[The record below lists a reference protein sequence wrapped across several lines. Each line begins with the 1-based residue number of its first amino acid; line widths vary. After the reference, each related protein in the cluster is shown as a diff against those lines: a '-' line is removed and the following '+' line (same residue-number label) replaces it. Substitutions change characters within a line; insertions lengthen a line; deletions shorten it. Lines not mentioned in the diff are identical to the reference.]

1 MKVTNF
7 NSPITTR
14 TYNTSCLPPS
24 QYFTSFQLLK
34 ISLVPLIIIYEAIQN
49 MTWLFLIGSRI
60 VTQKGIG
67 GTCNVVY
74 ECVTSVVEMNRFGV
88 FRFEFR
94 LLNFGYVYYVTVHT
108 PVSQNSRCFQNK
120 TGTAT
125 TTYAFPY
132 TNRKIS
138 SRAIDWYIGGYL
150 YLYLYICVLAQ

>member
-60 VTQKGIG
+60 VTQRGRG
-67 GTCNVVY
+67 GTCTVVY

-94 LLNFGYVYYVTVHT
+94 LLNFGYVYYVIVLPLSHKTQDIFKIKLELQPPRMRFHI
-108 PVSQNSRCFQNK
+108 PIERSR
-120 TGTAT
+120 
-125 TTYAFPY
+125 
-132 TNRKIS
+132 RELS
-138 SRAIDWYIGGYL
+138 IG
-150 YLYLYICVLAQ
+150 I